1 MNQWSVRPHMGLPFL
16 ATVMASN
23 HVQTHPKNSENTN
36 RRHEYR
42 APQVCQ
48 GGKVVI
54 ANGRA
59 KQPPGANGSMKTQS
73 RRAARR
79 EAQGEKGAKAFAS
92 GQQLPEAE
100 VAFQQKATLKRER
113 RLAREAQLKAEVK

>member
-1 MNQWSVRPHMGLPFL
+1 MDQWSMRPHMGSL
-16 ATVMASN
+16 AASMAFN
-23 HVQTHPKNSENTN
+23 YVPTHRKTSENTD

-42 APQVCQ
+42 SPQVCQ

-79 EAQGEKGAKAFAS
+79 EAQREKGGMASAS
-92 GQQLPEAE
+92 GQQLSEAE
-100 VAFQQKATLKRER
+100 VAFQQKTALRRER
-113 RLAREAQLKAEVK
+113 RLAREAQLKAGVK